1 MHRIEL
7 SPLRWLRVAT
17 AGALAA
23 STLASVAFAQ
33 APSEPA
39 ACSAR
44 SGAQTVALAELYT
57 SEGCSSCPPA
67 DVWLSS
73 LAKQGLGLDKVVPLG
88 LHVDYWDY
96 IGWKDEFA
104 TATITER
111 QRDWAKSHRARFVYT
126 PQVVLAGQDY
136 RAWSDGGIVP
146 DVKRVNATPARA
158 SLSLNAMPT
167 KNTIAVTGSV
177 NVPNV
182 AERGDTK
189 IYLALS
195 QNSIA
200 TPVKRGENAGATLK
214 HDHVVR
220 EWIGPLQLG
229 ADGKLE
235 LDRRLTLPKSAKPG
249 DLRLTLIAQR
259 GGEVLQVLALPLQG
273 AACGA

>member
-1 MHRIEL
+1 MQRIEKSLLHWLHAL
-7 SPLRWLRVAT
+7 SV
-17 AGALAA
+17 GAFALV
-23 STLASVAFAQ
+23 ASVHAQ
-33 APSEPA
+33 SEPA
-39 ACSAR
+39 ACGAR

-67 DVWLSS
+67 DAWLSS

-104 TATITER
+104 TATLTER
-111 QRDWAKSHRARFVYT
+111 QRDWSKAHRSRFVYT

-136 RAWSDGGIVP
+136 RAWSEGSIVA
-146 DVKRVNATPARA
+146 DVKRVNATSARA
-158 SLSLNAMPT
+158 NLALSAMPT

-195 QNSIA
+195 QNSIV
-200 TPVKRGENAGATLK
+200 TPVKRGENAGVTLK

-220 EWIGPLQLG
+220 EWIGPLALG

-235 LDRRLTLPKSAKPG
+235 IDRRLTMPKSAKPG

-259 GGEVLQVLALPLQG
+259 GGEVLQALALPLQG
-273 AACGA
+273 AACGV